1 MSVDPYEEEKRLRDD
16 LHEMNKNKYRST
28 EQRLRKERAQ
38 QSTEFTEQSTAS
50 PGEKTPL
57 GEAERSLS
65 VSFTRNFQF
74 DASNYDLIIVP
85 YGAKG
90 IIREF
95 ARNPLFKSKALVS
108 AIEAA
113 TENYSV
119 SHASIGAERSHSPAP
134 ILLFRAVESGKY
146 FLEELTNTLAKLPIL
161 TETPFR
167 IIDCMDY
174 TGPGAYPIENH
185 LSNLAKTVSGLPG
198 PVSCEMCVTPS
209 SSRFDTD
216 EAVRLLLEHSNFALV
231 SFTDFDG
238 NTRDAS
244 PDDPDGA
251 SKKTFNT
258 RSHLECDQPSP
269 NDYLGFQPVA
279 DSVAA
284 FVRHKATQLP
294 LCLAI
299 DGPWGSG
306 KSSMMLMIQEALQEN
321 STQTRR
327 KLKAAP
333 RLLGNLGQSL
343 WLFYLTFEPLIIL
356 GAIGFIIW
364 WYNTFPDAAEIT
376 FGGGTAIGA
385 AVYLFLMLGTALLG
399 ARQRRRRHTSDRRHF
414 ETITI
419 NAWRYGDGV
428 RLKAA
433 IVQSIITELMERRGP
448 RFLLRLQVSRLNRLS
463 LLTSLSK
470 SLFQSW
476 LFTIL
481 AILVGLYLIMGSMA
495 GEPTTVAASLAEVAG
510 LKLPTGYG
518 DSVLGLL
525 VAILGVVAQIR
536 KNGQIASVG
545 DFIANPDYE
554 GLVGPDEE
562 VEEDFRRIL
571 HLLDEEGY
579 TLALFI
585 DDLDRCSP
593 TAVHK
598 VVEALNV
605 FFGQPDCRC
614 LFILG
619 MHKEMVATALE
630 VAYRDIADKMKNNS
644 LLAEQR
650 PFGRRFLEKV
660 VQFVLHVPRPR
671 EEQVEIYLQHMT
683 SGLTDADYRKIAEQE
698 AEAKRPDH
706 DRFARNIE
714 RIGSSLTRAWR
725 RLIGLIGLGRPVE
738 SSQTPQRI
746 DERVALI
753 ETDEEAKARLD
764 AERERIARFEARLAE
779 AANFTEGSDEN
790 IRMFTMVRP
799 TLGSNPRQYKR
810 YFNQLRF
817 NRFITEDRLPES
829 EEKSL
834 RTDAIMAAIALE
846 CPEAYQWAYSGLSVG
861 EDQRNID
868 AALGKLE
875 QKAREALPANIK
887 TLEDTGTMEEEVH
900 VLLRTSAA
908 FQSLLNPKGEGTTQA
923 QTGAQA

>member
-16 LHEMNKNKYRST
+16 LHEMKKEKYRST
-28 EQRLRKERAQ
+28 EQRLRKEVAQ
-38 QSTEFTEQSTAS
+38 QAAEMTEQSTS
-50 PGEKTPL
+50 SGREKTPL

-74 DASNYDLIIVP
+74 DAGNYDLIIVP

-95 ARNPLFKSKALVS
+95 ARNPLFDSKPLVS
-108 AIEAA
+108 AIEAV

-119 SHASIGAERSHSPAP
+119 SHASIGPERSHSPVP
-134 ILLFRAVESGKY
+134 VLLFRAVESGKY
-146 FLEELTNTLAKLPIL
+146 FQEELTNTLAKLPVL

-167 IIDCMDY
+167 ILDCIDY
-174 TGPGAYPIENH
+174 TGPGAYPIEEH
-185 LSNLAKTVSGLPG
+185 LSDLAKAVSGLPG
-198 PVSCEMCVTPS
+198 PVSCELCVTPS
-209 SSRFDTD
+209 SSGFDTD
-216 EAVRLLLEHSNFALV
+216 EAVRLLLEHSNFTLV
-231 SFTDFDG
+231 RFTDFDG

-244 PDDPDGA
+244 PDDPGGA

-321 STQTRR
+321 STRAR
-327 KLKAAP
+327 KKLTTTSGVFSTLWRSLQLVYFTLKP
-333 RLLGNLGQSL
+333 LLVV
-343 WLFYLTFEPLIIL
+343 
-356 GAIGFIIW
+356 GAIAFLLW
-364 WYNTFPDAAEIT
+364 WYRPPENPAPSTIGTVAAYVAAAYLYLMA
-376 FGGGTAIGA
+376 GTA
-385 AVYLFLMLGTALLG
+385 VLR
-399 ARQRRRRHTSDRRHF
+399 ARRRRRRHMGDRRHF

-433 IVQSIITELMERRGP
+433 IVQSIISELMERRGP
-448 RFLLRLQVSRLNRLS
+448 YFFLRLQLSRLNRLS

-476 LFTIL
+476 AFTIV

-495 GEPTTVAASLAEVAG
+495 GEPTTVTASLAEVAG

-525 VAILGVVAQIR
+525 IAILGVVAQIR
-536 KNGQIASVG
+536 KNGQMATVG

-630 VAYRDIADKMKNNS
+630 VAYKDIADKMKNNS

-683 SGLTDADYRKIAEQE
+683 SGLTDADYRKIAKQE

-714 RIGSSLTRAWR
+714 RIGGTLTRAWR
-725 RLIGLIGLGRPVE
+725 RLIGLVGLGRPVE
-738 SSQTPQRI
+738 SPQTPQRI

-875 QKAREALPANIK
+875 QKAREALPANI
-887 TLEDTGTMEEEVH
+887 TSLEETSTMEEEVH
-900 VLLRTSAA
+900 LLLRTSAA
-908 FQSLLNPKGEGTTQA
+908 FQSLLNPEGEGATQA
-923 QTGAQA
+923 QTRAQA